1 MSSSHVILND
11 QTSRTA
17 LDKETHGLAQ
27 ELNRVGVASAY
38 DRWAPIYDLVFG
50 PVFRRGRRA
59 AIDAAETVGGR
70 ILEVGVGTGI
80 SLPHYRAES
89 RITGIDIADQ
99 MLDKARDRVK
109 RLRLDH
115 VERIAIG
122 DAEALDFDDASFD
135 VVVAQYVVSA
145 VPHPDRALSEFLR
158 VVRPGG
164 MIVIATRLGA
174 EAGMRAK
181 IERALMPITSR
192 LGWRTDFP
200 WSIYGDWA
208 ARNPQAELVE
218 RRPLPPLG
226 HFSLVCFRRAGVA
239 GQDNHPTPALG
250 ATA

>member
-1 MSSSHVILND
+1 M
-11 QTSRTA
+11 
-17 LDKETHGLAQ
+17 AQ
-27 ELNRVGVASAY
+27 ELNRLGVASAY
-38 DRWAPIYDLVFG
+38 DRWAPVYDLVFG

-80 SLPHYRAES
+80 SLPHYRADS

-99 MLDKARDRVK
+99 MLDKARDRVR
-109 RLRLDH
+109 RLKLNH

-122 DAEALDFDDASFD
+122 DAEALDFADASFD

-208 ARNPQAELVE
+208 ARNPQAELIE

-226 HFSLVCFRRAGVA
+226 HFSLVCFRRAGAA
-239 GQDNHPTPALG
+239 GQDNHPTHALG

>member
-1 MSSSHVILND
+1 M
-11 QTSRTA
+11 
-17 LDKETHGLAQ
+17 AQ

-109 RLRLDH
+109 RLRLTH

-208 ARNPQAELVE
+208 ARNPEAELVE

-226 HFSLVCFRRAGVA
+226 HFSLVCFRRAAVA